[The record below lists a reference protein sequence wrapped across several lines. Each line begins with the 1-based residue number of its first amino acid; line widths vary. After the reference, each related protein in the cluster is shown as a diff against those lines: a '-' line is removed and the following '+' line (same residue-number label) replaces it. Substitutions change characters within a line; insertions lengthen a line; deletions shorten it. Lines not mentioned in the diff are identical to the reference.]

1 MELCM
6 SHSSSIRY
14 LDLFGAHHD
23 KKVLTWLDEDQ
34 NLLKLA
40 GDNID
45 INQSVRDQRK
55 GNPGKSHHWFLT
67 MAFKN
72 PVPSSHLPNDKPI
85 CSDITNMPLTE
96 FLLNHEEQ
104 QKLKE
109 DFCIL
114 ILRVLCHHLEF
125 MKPFEKYVKRHIPHQ
140 FSASFQKKGECIN
153 LGLVFENENTTEGMV
168 HILESLHKYVKD
180 FDERVVFGGDQ
191 LTEERAAGVQR
202 LRQNGATPQ
211 ARLAGLLPTAESWHA
226 KMALL
231 FVSAS
236 VINYLIFLKEVVFWN
251 FIVRT

>member
-1 MELCM
+1 MPP
-6 SHSSSIRY
+6 
-14 LDLFGAHHD
+14 FG
-23 KKVLTWLDEDQ
+23 
-34 NLLKLA
+34 
-40 GDNID
+40 I
-45 INQSVRDQRK
+45 
-55 GNPGKSHHWFLT
+55 
-67 MAFKN
+67 
-72 PVPSSHLPNDKPI
+72 
-85 CSDITNMPLTE
+85 
-96 FLLNHEEQ
+96 HEA
-104 QKLKE
+104 
-109 DFCIL
+109 
-114 ILRVLCHHLEF
+114 
-125 MKPFEKYVKRHIPHQ
+125 FEKYVKKHIPHQ